1 MEYFYSKYTGEE
13 LEERLDRIEDIPEL
27 LAEMLTGKNYT
38 TPEDALCIV
47 KKYVPTIY
55 ENIPIDNNTIYW
67 DDTNDGRVLKARVQ
81 SSTNGDSGNNSGT
94 GTGQGCLWE
103 KKVDSKG
110 N

>member
-81 SSTNGDSGNNSGT
+81 SSASNAS
-94 GTGQGCLWE
+94 
-103 KKVDSKG
+103 
-110 N
+110 